1 MRRIALATAATLVIL
16 AAGSFVP
23 NRAEAMT
30 ITMPAGIGTALDG
43 TNLAQ
48 DVAYVCRR
56 VWRCGPYGCG
66 WRRACWWAAIKC
78 ARSSPSASPR
88 GSSA

>member
-1 MRRIALATAATLVIL
+1 MRPIALATAATLAIL
-16 AAGSFVP
+16 AASSFVP

-30 ITMPAGIGTALDG
+30 ITTPAGIGTALDG

-66 WRRACWWAAIKC
+66 WRRACWWTGGGPYYYGGPY
-78 ARSSPSASPR
+78 RR
-88 GSSA
+88 RYWW